1 MENKNNHDNYT
12 ISLKMIVEAQQEIED
27 LLIEYE
33 LANMDSFP
41 EANEILSRF
50 KK

>member
-1 MENKNNHDNYT
+1 MDHKNNQDNYA

-33 LANMDSFP
+33 LSNMESFP
-41 EANEILSRF
+41 EANKILSRF